1 MDNLHDIIL
10 KEIKENNIFNC
21 NSMFSISFETG
32 CDINEIYAIIQKLLD
47 SEKISKRWYCPYEE
61 RFADEPIGNDSYETY
76 FVKPKILN
84 IDELM
89 K

>member
-1 MDNLHDIIL
+1 MDNIQDIIL
-10 KEIKENNIFNC
+10 KEIKESDIFNY

-32 CDINEIYAIIQKLLD
+32 VDINEIQSIIQNLLD
-47 SEKISKRWYCPYEE
+47 TRKIHKHWYCPYEE
-61 RFADEPIGNDSYETY
+61 RFANEPIGNDSYETY

-84 IDELM
+84 IVELM